1 MDDSARGIA
10 TAALTLQSNLLNA
23 LIRKAVLT
31 RAEALDIVD
40 SSLRSASQPDEA
52 ADIARICL
60 EGLREG
66 LVELTAHSLI
76 PDLDIYRAAKLLIN
90 QHGQDAPIRAAERA
104 DDLFEA
110 GDPTA
115 LRSGVRSQAAIE
127 ELQRNRGPEDSM
139 N

>member
-40 SSLRSASQPDEA
+40 SSLRSAASQPDEA

-66 LVELTAHSLI
+66 LVEVTAH
-76 PDLDIYRAAKLLIN
+76 A
-90 QHGQDAPIRAAERA
+90 
-104 DDLFEA
+104 
-110 GDPTA
+110 
-115 LRSGVRSQAAIE
+115 
-127 ELQRNRGPEDSM
+127 
-139 N
+139 